1 VTAAWQTRLTTSS
14 ERVLQALTAF
24 FARSQVQRWLRL
36 ALIGLL
42 LLWLARSL
50 VVALWSFFPPAAPL
64 PTVTDPINPAL
75 AASSGAVRRA
85 VDISALLE
93 AELFGAADAAALAET
108 VQARAAEDAASAA
121 RMAGIEEDAPETRL
135 PLVLKGVAASLD
147 EAFGQAIIE
156 HQNAQQIYRVGDA
169 LPVSGRVTL
178 AKVLPNLVVLDN
190 GGRYEVLRLFDE
202 KSLAGSQRAPDSS
215 LPTPRGA
222 ASVASTAGRS
232 RGRAVSD
239 DGNKSEAMAD
249 ATQIAAAYRERLY
262 ADPQSLSQ
270 LVSVSDVR
278 EDGELIGYRLQPGP
292 SAREFDAL
300 GFRAGDLVTA
310 VNGRDLSDPANAV
323 LLYQESRNAS
333 EMVFELLRGDET
345 LNITVNLATE
355 Q

>member
-1 VTAAWQTRLTTSS
+1 MTAAWQARLATSS
-14 ERVLQALTAF
+14 EGVFQALAVF
-24 FARSQVQRWLRL
+24 FARSPVKRWLRL

-50 VVALWSFFPPAAPL
+50 VMALWSFFPPAAPL

-75 AASSGAVRRA
+75 AASGGVVRRA

-93 AELFGAADAAALAET
+93 TELFGAADAAAFAET
-108 VQARAAEDAASAA
+108 VEAQAADVASAA

-135 PLVLKGVAASLD
+135 PLVLKGVAASPD

-156 HQNAQQIYRVGDA
+156 HQSAQQIYRVGDA

-178 AKVLPNLVVLDN
+178 AKVLPSLVVLDN
-190 GGRYEVLRLFDE
+190 GGRYEVLRLFDDVA
-202 KSLAGSQRAPDSS
+202 LAGSQPEPRAA
-215 LPTPRGA
+215 RGA
-222 ASVASTAGRS
+222 TSVASTAGGS
-232 RGRAVSD
+232 RGRAASD
-239 DGNKSEAMAD
+239 KGEAMAD

-333 EMVFELLRGDET
+333 EVVFELLRGDET
-345 LNITVNLATE
+345 LNITVNLAME